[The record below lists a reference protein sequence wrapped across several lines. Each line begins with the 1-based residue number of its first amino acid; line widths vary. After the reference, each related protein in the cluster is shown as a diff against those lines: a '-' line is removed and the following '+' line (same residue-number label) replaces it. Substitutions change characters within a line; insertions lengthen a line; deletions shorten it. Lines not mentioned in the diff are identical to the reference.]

1 MCDKWY
7 ENLDNG
13 KLTGVVFLD
22 IRKAFDSVEHNILLN
37 KMKTQ
42 FGFTNIE
49 LDWFQSYLTNRKQV
63 CHINGKFSSSKKI
76 ITGVPQGS
84 ILGPLLF
91 YLYLNDLP
99 ECLCKTTPCLYADD
113 TQIFASSFD
122 YAELIDNLHEL

>member
-13 KLTGVVFLD
+13 KLIGVVFLD
-22 IRKAFDSVEHNILLN
+22 IRKAFDSVDHNILLN

-42 FGFTNIE
+42 FAIGFTNIE
-49 LDWFQSYLTNRKQV
+49 LDWFQSYLTNREQV
-63 CHINGKFSSSKKI
+63 CRINGKFSSPKKI

-91 YLYLNDLP
+91 LLYINDLP
-99 ECLCKTTPCLYADD
+99 VSVFVKLLPVCMLMIPRYLPLHLI
-113 TQIFASSFD
+113 TQNL
-122 YAELIDNLHEL
+122 LIT